1 MEIKTVFIQ
10 SDMMDTGMVRIV
22 DYLIVTSD
30 YLGKYYDKTY
40 GTDAIVIEDAIEVD
54 KNFSKRTL

>member
-1 MEIKTVFIQ
+1 
-10 SDMMDTGMVRIV
+10 MMDTGMVRIV